1 MASRIHFSGAK
12 SDLKKIFSIVNSIS
26 DEALFE
32 FKRDRITV
40 NCHDKSKT
48 VYLDM
53 RIKKDYFQDFDV
65 REPAEVGFNVS
76 EILKII
82 DMCTGDISMS
92 INEEILLLSK
102 SETDVEAYLPQ
113 IHIESEEII
122 IPKHTYTTLAFL
134 KVEYLK
140 NYLPRILGF
149 SKFVEI
155 DVDEKIKLK
164 VSSSTGYRITVDI
177 PVEPMSSLNQK
188 DRSIIVDISIMNK
201 IFADFDNSG
210 KIRLEIDESLPA
222 IELIYEESNLYIRSL
237 FSRLPG
243 TEHISGLE

>member
-1 MASRIHFSGAK
+1 MPQK
-12 SDLKKIFSIVNSIS
+12 YD
-26 DEALFE
+26 
-32 FKRDRITV
+32 
-40 NCHDKSKT
+40 
-48 VYLDM
+48 YL
-53 RIKKDYFQDFDV
+53 R
-65 REPAEVGFNVS
+65 
-76 EILKII
+76 
-82 DMCTGDISMS
+82 
-92 INEEILLLSK
+92 
-102 SETDVEAYLPQ
+102 
-113 IHIESEEII
+113 
-122 IPKHTYTTLAFL
+122 
-134 KVEYLK
+134 
-140 NYLPRILGF
+140 
-149 SKFVEI
+149 